1 MNNFAVSSN
10 VTKQYRWWSNDSLIQ
25 RFKVWDI
32 AKDIVTVHVPPSMR
46 CNNDTIG
53 EFLHKYAMDKQ

>member
-25 RFKVWDI
+25 RFKIWDI
-32 AKDIVTVHVPPSMR
+32 AKDIKAVKHSFPEVFFSSTAFQ
-46 CNNDTIG
+46 G
-53 EFLHKYAMDKQ
+53 FLKSFI